1 MLRPLLGAAGSGSP
15 CPRGALQVL
24 QTPFAA
30 FPPTRPSCP
39 AAELGE
45 SAAAVLR
52 RVGVHTR
59 AVISAPLPA
68 PAPAPAQP
76 ARPCAGW
83 ARSKHAATGK
93 QIARSRLS
101 NLFGVWPKRNF
112 KIARC
117 VRFSAEQTRGKSE
130 QFFTQ
135 LSCGVIGSH
144 QRLRR

>member
-52 RVGVHTR
+52 RVGVHSR

-76 ARPCAGW
+76 ARPRAGW
-83 ARSKHAATGK
+83 ARSKHAAREK

-101 NLFGVWPKRNF
+101 NLFGVWLQRNF

>member
-1 MLRPLLGAAGSGSP
+1 M
-15 CPRGALQVL
+15 
-24 QTPFAA
+24 
-30 FPPTRPSCP
+30 
-39 AAELGE
+39 
-45 SAAAVLR
+45 
-52 RVGVHTR
+52 HTR

-76 ARPCAGW
+76 ARPRAGW
-83 ARSKHAATGK
+83 ARSKHAAREK

-101 NLFGVWPKRNF
+101 NLFGVWLQRNF